1 MKTVLTA
8 AATAAACAIVRH
20 QVEKPGFGERRWG
33 RVCLRPMWNQRGAFG
48 LPVAG
53 RALAVPS
60 LLALGLVWCCRHNA
74 PVSAGLVLGGGG
86 SNLIER
92 LRPGNGMRLSAGA
105 EGPRSPGTVCLQ
117 SGGFGNFYR
126 RAGTGAFQ
134 PPGRITK
141 LRSPWDFGVFACKG
155 TGQLF
160 RRSRRMSPVVADP
173 TVMARA

>member
-8 AATAAACAIVRH
+8 AATAAACAMVRH
-20 QVEKPGFGERRWG
+20 QVEKPGVGEKRWG

-86 SNLIER
+86 SNLLER
-92 LRPGNGMRLSAGA
+92 LRREWCVIICGCRRAPVSWDDMSTIWRIW
-105 EGPRSPGTVCLQ
+105 R
-117 SGGFGNFYR
+117 FYR
-126 RAGTGAFQ
+126 RIGAGAFQ
-134 PPGRITK
+134 PPGWIRKNSEVPWTSEFLSAKGQIS
-141 LRSPWDFGVFACKG
+141 SPGA
-155 TGQLF
+155 
-160 RRSRRMSPVVADP
+160 RRRMSPVMADP
-173 TVMARA
+173 AVMDSA

>member
-8 AATAAACAIVRH
+8 AATAAACAMVRH

-53 RALAVPS
+53 RTLAVPS

-86 SNLIER
+86 SNLIE
-92 LRPGNGMRLSAGA
+92 
-105 EGPRSPGTVCLQ
+105 TVCLQ

-126 RAGTGAFQ
+126 RTGTGAFQ